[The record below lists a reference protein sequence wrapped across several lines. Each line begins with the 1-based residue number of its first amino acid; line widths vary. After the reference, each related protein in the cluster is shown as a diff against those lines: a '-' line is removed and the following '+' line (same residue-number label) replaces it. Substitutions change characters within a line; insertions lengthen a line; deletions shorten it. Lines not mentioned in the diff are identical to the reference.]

1 MGCIVDDVMKIVLL
15 AVALPCGFVVC
26 ICCIASERLNHDRSD
41 LYSFEPLWWTRIR
54 VLDTVRLLMRC
65 RCQPYLE
72 SYVSVTYLIG

>member
-41 LYSFEPLWWTRIR
+41 LYSFEPLWWTRIPGHC
-54 VLDTVRLLMRC
+54 MSAHAM
-65 RCQPYLE
+65 P
-72 SYVSVTYLIG
+72 VSALP